1 MKDRFCL
8 RKRSAPRGPHVIPYS
23 ATLDVPAETA
33 ALLTELLIAER
44 LRRGTGVGARAASAR
59 DQAVLVLRWFRED
72 ADMTVL
78 AADTKISIAT
88 GYRYLHEG
96 IDALAAHAPD
106 LHQGLEAA
114 KAAGWPHVVL
124 HGTLIRTDRCRVKN
138 PDTGHD
144 LWFSG
149 KHHVHGGT
157 VQIVSDPDGH
167 PVAVSDVQPG
177 STHDLTAA
185 RATGFLGALHAAAA
199 LLGLPAL
206 ADKGYDGAGA
216 GVLTPTKGGNLH
228 PDNLTRNQ
236 LIGCLRAQGERA
248 IALLKTRWKALNR
261 IRLCP
266 QRIGAIAKAAL
277 VLTTA
282 ERPIR

>member
-1 MKDRFCL
+1 MIT
-8 RKRSAPRGPHVIPYS
+8 SS

-33 ALLTELLIAER
+33 LLLTDLLVAER

-72 ADMTVL
+72 ADMKVL
-78 AADTKISIAT
+78 AADSGISLAT

-96 IDALAAHAPD
+96 IDVLAAQAPD
-106 LHQGLEAA
+106 LHAVLERG
-114 KAAGWPHVVL
+114 KAAGWSHVTL
-124 HGTLIRTDRCRVKN
+124 DGTLIRTDRCRVKN

-149 KHHVHGGT
+149 KHHVHGGN

-167 PVAVSDVQPG
+167 PVAVSDVEPG
-177 STHDLTAA
+177 SSHDLAAA
-185 RATGFLGALHAAAA
+185 RATGFLGAVYAAAA
-199 LLGLPAL
+199 LLGLSAL
-206 ADKGYDGAGA
+206 ADKGYAGAGA
-216 GVLTPTKGGNLH
+216 GVLTPTKGRGLH
-228 PDNLTRNQ
+228 PDNLTCNR
-236 LIGCLRAQGERA
+236 LIGCLRAEGERW

-277 VLTTA
+277 VLTRA

>member
-8 RKRSAPRGPHVIPYS
+8 RKRSAPRGPHVITHS
-23 ATLDVPAETA
+23 APLDVPAETA
-33 ALLTELLIAER
+33 TLLTELLIAER

-59 DQAVLVLRWFRED
+59 DQAGLVLRWFRGD

-88 GYRYLHEG
+88 GYRYLHQG
-96 IDALAAHAPD
+96 IDALTAHAPD
-106 LHQGLEAA
+106 LHQVLEAG
-114 KAAGWPHVVL
+114 KAAGWTHVVL
-124 HGTLIRTDRCRVKN
+124 DGTLIRTDRCRVKN

-149 KHHVHGGT
+149 KHHVHGGN

-177 STHDLTAA
+177 STHDLAAA

-206 ADKGYDGAGA
+206 ADKGYHGAGA
-216 GVLTPTKGGNLH
+216 GVLTPTKGRGLH
-228 PDNLTRNQ
+228 SDNLTRN
-236 LIGCLRAQGERA
+236 LLLGCLRAEGERG
-248 IALLKTRWKALNR
+248 IALLKTRWTALNR

-266 QRIGAIAKAAL
+266 QRIGAVTTAAL
-277 VLTTA
+277 VLTRA

>member
-1 MKDRFCL
+1 VL
-8 RKRSAPRGPHVIPYS
+8 ERG
-23 ATLDVPAETA
+23 
-33 ALLTELLIAER
+33 
-44 LRRGTGVGARAASAR
+44 
-59 DQAVLVLRWFRED
+59 
-72 ADMTVL
+72 
-78 AADTKISIAT
+78 
-88 GYRYLHEG
+88 
-96 IDALAAHAPD
+96 
-106 LHQGLEAA
+106 
-114 KAAGWPHVVL
+114 KAAGWTHVTL
-124 HGTLIRTDRCRVKN
+124 DGTLIRTDRCRVKN
-138 PDTGHD
+138 PHTGHD

-149 KHHVHGGT
+149 KHRAPGGN

-167 PVAVSDVQPG
+167 PVAVSDVEPG
-177 STHDLTAA
+177 STHDLAAA

-228 PDNLTRNQ
+228 PDNLTRN
-236 LIGCLRAQGERA
+236 LLLGCLRAQGERG

-277 VLTTA
+277 VLTIA

>member
-1 MKDRFCL
+1 M
-8 RKRSAPRGPHVIPYS
+8 ITYS

-33 ALLTELLIAER
+33 TLLTDLLIAER

-59 DQAVLVLRWFRED
+59 EQAVLVLRWFRED

-78 AADTKISIAT
+78 AADSGISIAT

-106 LHQGLEAA
+106 LHQVLEAG
-114 KAAGWPHVVL
+114 KAAGWTHVVL
-124 HGTLIRTDRCRVKN
+124 DGTLIRTDRCRVTN

-149 KHHVHGGT
+149 KHHAHGGN

-167 PVAVSDVQPG
+167 PVAVSDVEPG
-177 STHDLTAA
+177 STHDLAAA

-199 LLGLPAL
+199 VLGLPAL
-206 ADKGYDGAGA
+206 ADKGYHGAGA
-216 GVLTPTKGGNLH
+216 GVLTPTKGHGLH
-228 PDNLTRNQ
+228 GDNLTRNQ
-236 LIGCLRAQGERA
+236 LLGCLRAEGERG

-266 QRIGAIAKAAL
+266 QRIGAITKAAL
-277 VLTTA
+277 VLTAA